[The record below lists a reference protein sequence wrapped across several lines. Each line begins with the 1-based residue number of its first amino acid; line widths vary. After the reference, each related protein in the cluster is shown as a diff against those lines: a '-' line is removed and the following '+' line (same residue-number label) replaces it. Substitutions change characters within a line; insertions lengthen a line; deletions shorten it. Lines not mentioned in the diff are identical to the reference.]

1 MSSKILSALKQE
13 IAAREKELHALVD
26 AANLI
31 AATASGRGRKAK
43 FSTGDIDSIVK
54 AAGKGSPKKKGSGK
68 RGRPKGSKN
77 KPGAKKPG
85 PKTAGKKTAAKK
97 AVVAKAKPGRPA
109 VKKAGKAKKSNAG
122 RPRKSAS
129 TSAAPAASSENA

>member
-1 MSSKILSALKQE
+1 MSSKILNALKQE

-31 AATASGRGRKAK
+31 AATATGRGRKAK
-43 FSTGDIDSIVK
+43 FTAGDLDSIVK
-54 AAGKGSPKKKGSGK
+54 SAGKSKPSKKGSGK

-85 PKTAGKKTAAKK
+85 PKTAGKKAAAKK
-97 AVVAKAKPGRPA
+97 PVVAKGKPGRPA
-109 VKKAGKAKKSNAG
+109 GKKAGKAKKSKAG

-129 TSAAPAASSENA
+129 VSAAPSISAENA